1 MRVSN
6 GDIWQA
12 REAIGDLVKEKL
24 PVKTSYWLAKLGR
37 KVNEHIR
44 DIEAVRVKLVHEYGT
59 KDEQGNVSIP
69 AGMPEVAKFLAAFGE
84 LMDETVEIE
93 GIDRITL
100 PTNTG
105 LTITPAA
112 LMALEPFVE
121 VADVP

>member
-12 REAIGDLVKEKL
+12 RESIGDLLKEKL
-24 PVKTSYWLAKLGR
+24 PVKTAYWLAKLGR
-37 KVNEHIR
+37 KVSEHVR
-44 DIEAVRVKLVHEYGT
+44 DIEAVRVKLIHEYGT
-59 KDEQGNVSIP
+59 KDEQGNVRIP
-69 AGMPEVAKFLAAFGE
+69 AESPELAKFLAAFGE

-100 PTNTG
+100 PTDNG

-121 VADVP
+121 VVDVP